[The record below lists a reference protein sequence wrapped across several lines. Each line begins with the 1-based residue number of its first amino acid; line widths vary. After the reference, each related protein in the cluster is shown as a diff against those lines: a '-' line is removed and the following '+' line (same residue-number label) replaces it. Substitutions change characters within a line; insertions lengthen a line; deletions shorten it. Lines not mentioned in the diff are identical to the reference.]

1 MNCWS
6 ILGLDAPSDIR
17 SIKRRYAVL
26 LKQNR
31 PDEDPAGFQRL
42 RDAYEQALSW
52 A

>member
-31 PDEDPAGFQRL
+31 PDEDPVNRPGFL
-42 RDAYEQALSW
+42 GDPFV
-52 A
+52 